1 VKQDLVQEN
10 CHVDKKKN
18 LLQCLEFNLIALS
31 GFQNKIAKEPKV
43 PKYPV

>member
-1 VKQDLVQEN
+1 VKQDLVQES
-10 CHVDKKKN
+10 CHVDKKK

-31 GFQNKIAKEPKV
+31 GFQNKTAKEPKV